1 MAVLPSEEARFE
13 YSVDVLVIG
22 AGACGIT
29 AALAAQ
35 EAGAEVLV
43 LERDARPTG
52 STGLSTGLI
61 PAAGSKLQRARGIE
75 DSPEQLAAD
84 ILAKAH
90 GETDANIVR
99 TVAKASAPTVE
110 WLMDQH
116 GVKFTLVEGF
126 LYPGHSVWRMHGTP
140 NRTGAELEDALLAAA
155 GNSQIDIV
163 TSALATDLY
172 ATAQGQVTAVR
183 FTRPDGSAETVGCKA
198 LVLACCGFGG
208 NKDMLRE
215 LIPEIAEAE
224 FWGHVG
230 NQGDAIRWGRELGA
244 ALADLGSYQG
254 HGAVATPYGNPMNW
268 AVLVE
273 GGFLVNASGQR
284 FSNEVRGY
292 SEQAV
297 DTISQPGQFAWD
309 IFDAIRET
317 PILGFSDYREVD
329 ALGGV
334 KRAQT
339 VAELA
344 ALIRVPLD
352 ALEQTFAEVAQ
363 MCAGEREDA
372 HGRSFAGKRPLQ
384 APFCAVKVTGALFHT
399 QGGIVIDSDAQAL
412 RPDGSKMPN
421 LFAGGGAARGMS
433 GPSRWGYFSGGGL
446 LTAVTL
452 GRLAGTSAARL
463 AGRPAAA

>member
-1 MAVLPSEEARFE
+1 MAVLPSEDARFE

-22 AGACGIT
+22 AGACGLT

-35 EAGAEVLV
+35 ELGAEVLV

-61 PAAGSKLQRARGIE
+61 PAAGSKLQKARGIE
-75 DSPEQLAAD
+75 DSPEQLASD

-140 NRTGAELEDALLAAA
+140 NRTGAELQDALLAAA
-155 GNSQIDIV
+155 GNLQIDIV

-172 ATAQGQVTAVR
+172 ATAQGEVTAVR

-317 PILGFSDYREVD
+317 PILGFSDYKEVD

-344 ALIRVPLD
+344 ALIRLPIDAMSSRGDFVSSMSTWRMEPLSN
-352 ALEQTFAEVAQ
+352 EV
-363 MCAGEREDA
+363 
-372 HGRSFAGKRPLQ
+372 
-384 APFCAVKVTGALFHT
+384 V
-399 QGGIVIDSDAQAL
+399 
-412 RPDGSKMPN
+412 
-421 LFAGGGAARGMS
+421 
-433 GPSRWGYFSGGGL
+433 
-446 LTAVTL
+446 
-452 GRLAGTSAARL
+452 
-463 AGRPAAA
+463 